1 MHGQLSQSAGA
12 LLTREN
18 CKTLQTMAEAAD
30 IFMEA
35 KRLRNSLIVR
45 DKGENTSIKAEKDNT
60 GSKVEIRCFVCG
72 RTGHKASDCRNKV
85 KQLYCPYCRKTGH
98 EPKSCTK
105 KNSISR
111 PATSCLLLPKDETST
126 QQPTDDCDALNQDED
141 ITGTVKTQPLSS
153 TRRMPVLPGKVNGQ
167 RVRVLRDTG
176 SNTLVV
182 RRSLVPDE
190 ALTGTTAT
198 LWLADG
204 SSIVVPEAK
213 VQIRSP
219 YFSGTV
225 IVKCITTQLYDV
237 IVGNVAGSREAN
249 DPDDSWKFS
258 HRNDSNKRE
267 VHSVDDDNRPN
278 SLLVGIKGTKNLQR
292 LPSAKLPLGLSSR
305 KGFDIDTT
313 FYPLAKLFNKQ

>member
-45 DKGENTSIKAEKDNT
+45 DKGENTSIKVEKDNT

-141 ITGTVKTQPLSS
+141 ITGTVKTQPRSS

-182 RRSLVPDE
+182 RR
-190 ALTGTTAT
+190 
-198 LWLADG
+198 
-204 SSIVVPEAK
+204 
-213 VQIRSP
+213 
-219 YFSGTV
+219 
-225 IVKCITTQLYDV
+225 
-237 IVGNVAGSREAN
+237 
-249 DPDDSWKFS
+249 
-258 HRNDSNKRE
+258 
-267 VHSVDDDNRPN
+267 
-278 SLLVGIKGTKNLQR
+278 
-292 LPSAKLPLGLSSR
+292 
-305 KGFDIDTT
+305 
-313 FYPLAKLFNKQ
+313 

>member
-1 MHGQLSQSAGA
+1 M
-12 LLTREN
+12 
-18 CKTLQTMAEAAD
+18 
-30 IFMEA
+30 
-35 KRLRNSLIVR
+35 
-45 DKGENTSIKAEKDNT
+45 
-60 GSKVEIRCFVCG
+60 
-72 RTGHKASDCRNKV
+72 
-85 KQLYCPYCRKTGH
+85 
-98 EPKSCTK
+98 
-105 KNSISR
+105 
-111 PATSCLLLPKDETST
+111 
-126 QQPTDDCDALNQDED
+126 
-141 ITGTVKTQPLSS
+141 
-153 TRRMPVLPGKVNGQ
+153 
-167 RVRVLRDTG
+167 
-176 SNTLVV
+176 
-182 RRSLVPDE
+182 PDE